1 MRVAAV
7 VAVSSAAVLLAAS
20 ASGALFVTF
29 EPAEA
34 DVGDTVTIRL
44 GGTPPEFTA
53 ADGARPFGR
62 PITVYLVSNEEA
74 DSVHDYR
81 DRRLTKV
88 ATIVPDDGRGV
99 ARFVVPD
106 LPAGVYW
113 PAYHCPGCAEFSGGE
128 TLFAGS
134 LDDIAAEYQGRVAL
148 TIGGSG
154 GTPWRWLVPAA
165 ALAGIVASLGASLL
179 VVAGR
184 RAKPS

>member
-1 MRVAAV
+1 
-7 VAVSSAAVLLAAS
+7 LLAAS

-53 ADGARPFGR
+53 TDGARPFGR
-62 PITVYLVSNEEA
+62 PVTVYLVSNEEA
-74 DSVHDYR
+74 DRVHDYR
-81 DRRLTKV
+81 DHRLTRA
-88 ATIVPDDGRGV
+88 ATIVPDENGRGV

-106 LPAGVYW
+106 LPDGVYW
-113 PAYHCPGCAEFSGGE
+113 PAYHCLGCSEFSGGK
-128 TLFAGS
+128 TLFAGG
-134 LDDIAAEYQGRVAL
+134 LDEIAAEYQGRVAL

-165 ALAGIVASLGASLL
+165 ALAGIGASLVATLL

-184 RAKPS
+184 RARPS